1 MKRLLTL
8 LEAKEIVMAR
18 KKGTKLTIDDIA
30 RLSDV
35 SRSTVS
41 RVLANSPNVN
51 PQTREKIQSIILDND
66 YRPNSLARGLV
77 HGAIKIVA
85 LIVGDIRNPFYS
97 NLIWHAEQ
105 ILHENGY
112 MTLLCNSN
120 YEVDKVDEFLSTAV
134 EYGYAGVI
142 TVSIENNEVIA
153 NHLNNMPCPVVLLNR
168 YLPSFNG
175 DVVVTDNFTGGYSA
189 TKHLIELGHTKIG
202 FLKGPDNSTVTHD
215 RFSGFTKAMNNFN
228 IAVDPKYVAGGDLD
242 MTSGYN
248 FGMYLV
254 SLDQEAPSAVI
265 AGNDL
270 MALGIMNA
278 LKQSH
283 LRIPEDISLVGFDD
297 IPMAALSGIDLTT
310 VKQPIK
316 DLGETAANLIIER
329 LKGETPTRRKK
340 ILFDPELIIRGTTKR
355 FY

>member
-1 MKRLLTL
+1 
-8 LEAKEIVMAR
+8 MAR
-18 KKGTKLTIDDIA
+18 KKGNKLTIDDIA
-30 RLSDV
+30 ELSGV

-51 PQTREKIQSIILDND
+51 PQTREKIKHVIMEND
-66 YRPNSLARGLV
+66 YRPNSLARGLA

-105 ILHENGY
+105 ILHDSGY

-175 DVVVTDNFTGGYSA
+175 DVVVTDNFTGGYTA

-202 FLKGPDNSTVTHD
+202 YLKGPDNSTVTHD
-215 RFSGFTKAMNNFN
+215 RFSGYTKAMNNFN
-228 IAVDPKYVAGGDLD
+228 IEVEPKYIASGDLN

-248 FGMYLV
+248 YGMHLV
-254 SLDQEAPSAVI
+254 SLDDEAPTAVV

-270 MALGIMNA
+270 MALGIMDA
-278 LKQSH
+278 LRQSNI
-283 LRIPEDISLVGFDD
+283 RIPEDISIIGFDD
-297 IPMAALSGIDLTT
+297 IPAASLRGIDLTT
-310 VKQPIK
+310 IKQPIK

-329 LKGETPTRRKK
+329 LKGDTPLRRKK
-340 ILFDPELIIRGTTKR
+340 ILFDPELIIRSSTKR
-355 FY
+355 LY